1 MKDNKVVAL
10 LDDPSPAR
18 WASSPTRGEGNG
30 VRGFTLI
37 ELLVVVLIIG
47 ILAAVA
53 VPQYQKAV
61 TKSRMTQGIVFAKAV
76 HDAEEAYYLANG
88 EYTNSFNELDIDIQ
102 CPEKLTCSIL
112 GKNRIKV
119 QEGAN
124 GSFAW
129 SLIYSFLHRDDVEEF
144 RDKLYCVAP
153 KTDMRLQQICGSMGS
168 VFYENENYLYYGL
181 N

>member
-102 CPEKLTCSIL
+102 CPENLTCKITSASSP
-112 GKNRIKV
+112 NYV
-119 QEGAN
+119 QVYHSNTWAISYGF
-124 GSFAW
+124 S
-129 SLIYSFLHRDDVEEF
+129 HRNDIPELEN
-144 RDKLYCVAP
+144 KLYCVAS
-153 KTDMRLQQICGSMGS
+153 KINIQRQQICASMGTLI
-168 VFYENENYLYYGL
+168 YENKNYEYYSL